1 MELTVNV
8 TRALLY
14 EREETELRNT
24 AGLNVPV
31 NLLFFNHSLRLHSLS
46 SRFSLQHLLFLTT
59 VTLSVGI
66 SRPPPMGLFLLY
78 CTPACVSKGRNER
91 FHWINGVVA
100 TQLMTS
106 ALSTGCCTGRPRDA
120 RTWFTMSRMIITD
133 KVRVRDHIRR
143 PRLLGYLCT
152 LKQQVCEL
160 NRCSVGS
167 LEICW
172 NVLQFLL
179 FIFLN

>member
-1 MELTVNV
+1 
-8 TRALLY
+8 
-14 EREETELRNT
+14 
-24 AGLNVPV
+24 
-31 NLLFFNHSLRLHSLS
+31 
-46 SRFSLQHLLFLTT
+46 
-59 VTLSVGI
+59 
-66 SRPPPMGLFLLY
+66 MGLFLLY

-133 KVRVRDHIRR
+133 KVRVRDRIRR

-167 LEICW
+167 LDICW
-172 NVLQFLL
+172 NVLQFPL
-179 FIFLN
+179 FIFLNWSSECYEFSFLFSFFFNFHVINRHKHLILDQTCVYVHLSLLYPKLCVVFIFIFKRAKA